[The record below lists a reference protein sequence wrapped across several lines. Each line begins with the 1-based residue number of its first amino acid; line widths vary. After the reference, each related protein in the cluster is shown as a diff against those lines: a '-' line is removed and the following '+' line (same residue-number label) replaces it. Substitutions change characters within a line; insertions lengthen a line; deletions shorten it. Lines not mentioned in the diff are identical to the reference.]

1 MPDQSFKSSLITSRL
16 IASIAARTTLE
27 TPGVLRLEP
36 TIQGFLARLGPAAF
50 LQNLRDPGS
59 QDGTYRQN
67 GVTATISDG
76 TARVHLDIATDI
88 AYTALDVAETV
99 RRRVR
104 ENISHT
110 GLTPGT
116 IDVTIV
122 AIEHNRRAA
131 ML

>member
-1 MPDQSFKSSLITSRL
+1 MSEQSLQGSIITSQL
-16 IASIAARTTLE
+16 IASIATRTTLE

-36 TIQGFLARLGPAAF
+36 TIQGFLARLGPAA
-50 LQNLRDPGS
+50 LQNLRNPGS
-59 QDGTYRQN
+59 QDGTFRQN
-67 GVTATISDG
+67 GVTATISGG

-104 ENISHT
+104 ENISRT

-116 IDVTIV
+116 IDVTIL
-122 AIEHNRRAA
+122 AIEPHRGAKT
-131 ML
+131 L

>member
-1 MPDQSFKSSLITSRL
+1 MPDQPLKGALITSRL
-16 IASIAARTTLE
+16 IASIATRTTLE

-36 TIQGFLARLGPAAF
+36 ALQGLLARLGPAT
-50 LQNLRDPGS
+50 LQNLRHSGS
-59 QDGTYRQN
+59 QDGTYRRT

-76 TARVHLDIATDI
+76 TARVHLYIATDI

-104 ENISHT
+104 ESISHT

-122 AIEHNRRAA
+122 AIELHRGAT

>member
-1 MPDQSFKSSLITSRL
+1 MSDQPLQGSIITSQL
-16 IASIAARTTLE
+16 IASIATRTTLE

-36 TIQGFLARLGPAAF
+36 TIHGFLARLGPSS
-50 LQNLRDPGS
+50 LRNLRNPGS
-59 QDGTYRQN
+59 QNSTYRHD

-99 RRRVR
+99 QQRVR
-104 ENISHT
+104 ESISHT

-116 IDVTIV
+116 IDITIL
-122 AIEHNRRAA
+122 AIEHHRGTTIR
-131 ML
+131 

>member
-1 MPDQSFKSSLITSRL
+1 MPDPSFKGSLITSRL
-16 IASIAARTTLE
+16 IASIATRTTLE
-27 TPGVLRLEP
+27 TPGVLTLEP
-36 TIQGFLARLGPAAF
+36 TIQGFLARLGPAA
-50 LQNLRDPGS
+50 LRNLRNPGS

-76 TARVHLDIATDI
+76 TVRVQLDIATDI

-104 ENISHT
+104 ENLSHT
-110 GLTPGT
+110 GLIPGT

-122 AIEHNRRAA
+122 AIEHHRRAT

>member
-1 MPDQSFKSSLITSRL
+1 MSDEPLHGSIITSQL
-16 IASIAARTTLE
+16 IASIATRTTLE

-36 TIQGFLARLGPAAF
+36 TIQGFLARLGPALHNF
-50 LQNLRDPGS
+50 RNSGS
-59 QDGTYRQN
+59 QDSTDRHD

-99 RRRVR
+99 QQRVR
-104 ENISHT
+104 ESISHT

-116 IDVTIV
+116 VDVTIL
-122 AIEHNRRAA
+122 AIEHHRGTTI
-131 ML
+131 